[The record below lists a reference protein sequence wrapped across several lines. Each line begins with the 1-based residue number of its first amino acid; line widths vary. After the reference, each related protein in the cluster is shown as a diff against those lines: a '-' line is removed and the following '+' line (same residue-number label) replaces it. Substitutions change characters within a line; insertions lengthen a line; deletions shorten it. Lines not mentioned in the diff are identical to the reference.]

1 MAGNTKIVVRRSL
14 SKLLCAMLLT
24 LLIVWS
30 LTPIVWNVL
39 TSLKQRPDIF
49 ARPPRVVFKPT
60 LEYYGNALGPGGSSI
75 YKKMGNSLLVAFG
88 TTGLTIVVAS
98 LAAYA
103 FSRYR
108 FKGRQS
114 MMLALVATRL
124 LPPICAIIP
133 LYLVM
138 SDLNLLDTHFVLILI
153 YSSLSVP
160 FSIWLLK
167 SFIDAV
173 PRELEESALVEGC
186 TPIKALW
193 RVTLPL
199 AAPGM
204 VAAAVLTFVLSW
216 NEFIFAFMFTSVDAR
231 TMPVLMAEARGDDQ
245 FFWQD
250 MASQAALLML
260 PVLALSVYLQRYM
273 IKGMTTGAIK

>member
-1 MAGNTKIVVRRSL
+1 MRRHTKILFNRISRRFL
-14 SKLLCAMLLT
+14 GLLLLAI
-24 LLIVWS
+24 LIVWS
-30 LTPIVWNVL
+30 LTPIFWNVL
-39 TSLKQRPDIF
+39 TSLKQRTDIF
-49 ARPPRVVFKPT
+49 ARPPRVFFKPT
-60 LEYYGNALGPGGSSI
+60 LEYYGNALGPGGSSV
-75 YKKMGNSLLVAFG
+75 YKNMRNSLIAAFG
-88 TTGLTIVVAS
+88 TTALTIVVSS

-108 FKGRQS
+108 FRGRRS
-114 MMLALVATRL
+114 MMLAVLATRL

-133 LYLVM
+133 LYMVM
-138 SDLNLLDTHFVLILI
+138 SDLNLLDTHLVLILI
-153 YSSLSVP
+153 YSALSVP

-186 TPIKALW
+186 TPVSALW

-204 VAAAVLTFVLSW
+204 VAAAVFIFVLSW

-231 TMPVLMAEARGDDQ
+231 TMPVLMAESRGDDQ

-250 MASQAALLML
+250 MASQATLLML
-260 PVLALSVYLQRYM
+260 PVLALGIYLQRYM